1 MISKKSR
8 KVVAAL
14 LIGATVCASGTF
26 AYFNSKADLTN
37 IDGVEDD
44 AVQKLAITNGKV
56 KISGKMATASIDGLN
71 SMWSYSVAAV
81 SSEKLYNALVDS
93 GATDLQKNTLRNAL
107 VLSNAGTAD
116 LNFINTHRSP
126 DIAYGTIQS
135 VDTGKVDGLG
145 NTIYEDK
152 ITTQTKLDNDTTGKG
167 GISRAKIGAPVGE
180 YAILARPGDAFAL
193 GTDGVGAEGLDGTNT
208 GLTIVNESNLTT
220 KLGMRLNISEADA
233 TKAQQQAALDA
244 LENIGAK
251 VYVKVTSLAKDAS
264 GNDIATTPTT
274 LDNWKGFD
282 LSDFLDVDGK
292 PITYQILNMAGD
304 VNGAK
309 QDSFKV
315 DFRVE
320 LPLMTGNK
328 KQGLS
333 SLKDADGTAVD
344 PFDITNMFEFVATQE
359 NNPGWT
365 QAGTDP
371 AAGKAFTNTGDKLG
385 EGVADKDVDV
395 ADPNDIK

>member
-37 IDGVEDD
+37 IDGVGAD

-56 KISGKMATASIDGLN
+56 KISGKMNTSTVAGLE
-71 SMWSYSVAAV
+71 SMWTYSVAAV
-81 SSEKLYNALVDS
+81 SSEKLYNEVAGTGGVTPS
-93 GATDLQKNTLRNAL
+93 QINAVRNAL
-107 VLSNAGTAD
+107 ALSSAGKAD
-116 LNFINTHRSP
+116 LNFINKHRSP
-126 DIAYGTIQS
+126 DISYGKIIS
-135 VDTGKVDGLG
+135 VNVGTEADP
-145 NTIYEDK
+145 IYEDQIDPATK
-152 ITTQTKLDNDTTGKG
+152 VKLDSEDVSGV
-167 GISRAKIGAPVGE
+167 SRAKIGAPVGE

-193 GTDGVGAEGLDGTNT
+193 GTDGVGANGLDGTNT

-220 KLGMRLNISEADA
+220 KLGMRLNISETEAK
-233 TKAQQQAALDA
+233 KAQQQAALDA
-244 LENIGAK
+244 LKNIGAK
-251 VYVKVTSLAKDAS
+251 VYIKVTSLAKDAN
-264 GNDIATTPTT
+264 GNDIATTPST
-274 LDNWKGFD
+274 LNDWTEFD
-282 LSDFLDVDGK
+282 LGAFLDGTGA
-292 PITYQILNMAGD
+292 PITYQLLNMAGNAD
-304 VNGAK
+304 GVKA
-309 QDSFKV
+309 DAFKV

-333 SLKDADGTAVD
+333 SLKAADGTPVA
-344 PFDITNMFEFVATQE
+344 PFEITNMFEFVATQE

-371 AAGKAFTNTGDKLG
+371 AAGKAFTNDGNVAG
-385 EGVADKDVDV
+385 EGVADDDVDV
-395 ADPNDIK
+395 ADPNDIR

>member
-56 KISGKMATASIDGLN
+56 KISGKMATASISGLD

-81 SSEKLYNALVDS
+81 SSEKLYNELS
-93 GATDLQKNTLRNAL
+93 ATSASDAQKNALKTAL
-107 VLSNAGTAD
+107 VLSDTGAAD
-116 LNFINTHRSP
+116 ANFINTHRSP
-126 DIAYGTIQS
+126 DISYGTITR
-135 VDTGKVDGLG
+135 VNKGTDPDTGA
-145 NTIYEDK
+145 TIYKDE
-152 ITTQTKLDNDTTGKG
+152 ITSQTKLNSDTTGKG
-167 GISRAKIGAPVGE
+167 GISRAVIGAPVGE

-193 GTDGVGAEGLDGTNT
+193 GTEGVGADGLDDTNT
-208 GLTIVNESNLTT
+208 GLIIVNESNLTT

-244 LENIGAK
+244 LKNIGAK
-251 VYVKVTSLAKDAS
+251 VYVKVTSLAKDAL
-264 GNDIATTPTT
+264 GNKIDTTPNT
-274 LDNWKGFD
+274 LDEWTEFS
-282 LSDFLDVDGK
+282 LSDFLDGNK
-292 PITYQILNMAGD
+292 PKTYQILNMAGD
-304 VNGAK
+304 VNGTAT
-309 QDSFKV
+309 DAFKV

-320 LPLMTGNK
+320 LPLMTGNL

-333 SLKDADGTAVD
+333 SLKAADGTTVA
-344 PFDITNMFEFVATQE
+344 PFEITNMFEFVATQE

-371 AAGKAFTNTGDKLG
+371 AAGKAFTNTGNATG
-385 EGVADKDVDV
+385 EGVADEDVDV